1 MHLKQRMDDEKIINM
16 DLSALSEV
24 QRMCS
29 IVGCNKRSLLD
40 VWAAAI
46 FEIVDLVLICGMR
59 CTICVHLWYLVHNLC

>member
-1 MHLKQRMDDEKIINM
+1 
-16 DLSALSEV
+16 
-24 QRMCS
+24 MCS

-59 CTICVHLWYLVHNLC
+59 CTICVNLWYLVDNLC